1 MAKLL
6 TLLTV
11 HAHPDDETI
20 STGGIM
26 AREAAAGLRVICV
39 TCTDGALGEIVL
51 PERDTP
57 AEHERL
63 AETRAAELAQA
74 LETLAPGGGI
84 EQRWLGYR
92 DSGMMGTEGNEDR
105 RAFWQAD
112 WAEAVGRLV
121 RIVRDVRPEVVVGYN
136 EFGGYGHPDHIRA
149 ALAARDAFEAA
160 GDPAAYPEQLQGPT
174 ALEPW
179 TPLKRYETVLQFS
192 RLEELQ
198 AELAS
203 QGIQTP
209 WGPNEDETAEERAE
223 REAWLARMAE
233 ATGPITTRVD
243 VRDFLERKM
252 AALRA
257 HATQI
262 SPTHPFVALGADA
275 WARYQ
280 PTEDFTLRV
289 SRIGVRLPEDDLFDG
304 LR

>member
-1 MAKLL
+1 MTKPL

-26 AREAAAGLRVICV
+26 ARSAAEGLRVICV
-39 TCTDGALGEIVL
+39 TCTDGALGEIVV

-63 AETRAAELAQA
+63 AETRAGELERA
-74 LETLAPGGGI
+74 LAILSPAGAI
-84 EQRWLGYR
+84 EQRGLGYR
-92 DSGMMGTEGNEDR
+92 DSGMMGTAGNEDP

-112 WAEAVGRLV
+112 WTEAVGRLV
-121 RIVRDVRPEVVVGYN
+121 RIVREVRPEVVIGYN

-160 GDPAAYPEQLQGPT
+160 GDPAAYPEQLGGDD

-179 TPLKRYETVLQFS
+179 APTKRYETVLQFS

-198 AELAS
+198 AELAAR
-203 QGIQTP
+203 GIETP
-209 WGPNEDETAEERAE
+209 WGPREDESAEDRAE

-243 VRDFLERKM
+243 VSGFLGRKLE
-252 AALRA
+252 ALQA
-257 HATQI
+257 HVTQI
-262 SPTHPFVALGADA
+262 SPNHPFVALGVEA

-280 PTEDFTLRV
+280 PTEDFTLRA
-289 SRIGVRLPEDDLFDG
+289 SRVGVRLPEEDVFAG